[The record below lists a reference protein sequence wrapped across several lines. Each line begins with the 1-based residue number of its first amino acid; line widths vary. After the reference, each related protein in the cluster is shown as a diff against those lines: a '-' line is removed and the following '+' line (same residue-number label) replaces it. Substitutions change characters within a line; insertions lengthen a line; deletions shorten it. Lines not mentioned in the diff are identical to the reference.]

1 MGSCLDL
8 RKYQDSTAIED
19 AFAKIVSGGK
29 FGYKTVIEKKKTPPK
44 CTKCGRGG
52 EQEQKFCSQ
61 CGGKMAVPITNC
73 PGCKILIDEGQKFCT
88 NCGYALLSMEEPLLV
103 AV

>member
-8 RKYQDSTAIED
+8 RKFQSGKDSKGIED

-29 FGYKTVIEKKKTPPK
+29 VGYKTVIEKKKIPPK

-52 EQEQKFCSQ
+52 DLEQKFCPQ
-61 CGGKMAVPITNC
+61 CGGKMVVPITEC
-73 PGCKILIDEGQKFCT
+73 PSCSKAIEGDEKFCT
-88 NCGYALLSMEEPLLV
+88 ECGTKLKD
-103 AV
+103 